1 MLRSLPHSL
10 HAQYSLFPKK
20 LRLLFVAHLIRYVA
34 DQAISMFIPLFLF
47 TQASELAIF
56 NTSWLRGLTE
66 LQAGIV
72 LIAVFYFTSHMAEL
86 VLLIPLTKLMKRLG
100 LIKSMALGNVLSVC
114 FYLLL
119 FVSQFN
125 PWALVGAAVL
135 DGIITAVYWISY
147 YTEFAVHADMK
158 KMGTEVGGI
167 LFLEQLLRASMP
179 MLGGVLIM
187 AFGFGSSYLTAAVL
201 FMIASVFLLFIPE
214 VKFSYEVTF
223 KEFRAWCRKKSFT
236 PTLIGFVGKYV
247 DEAAFFIW
255 PVFIFLFLG
264 SVQRVGYV
272 YSIVLFISLIVSYFM
287 GWYLGKHKST
297 KLFMIS
303 GVILSGIWILRGF
316 IGQVWHLLII
326 DTADR
331 LALCVYT
338 PIFETYFMRKSLG
351 KKVFHF
357 HVYRAM
363 IVSFAALVFWPVVVC
378 LFMLPIAWTGLF
390 GLATIG
396 ILLSMS
402 MKGGEVEH

>member
-10 HAQYSLFPKK
+10 HAQYTLFPKK

-34 DQAISMFIPLFLF
+34 DQAISMFIPLFLY
-47 TQASELAIF
+47 TRSSELAVF
-56 NTSWLRGLTE
+56 NSTWLHGLTE
-66 LQAGIV
+66 LQAGIA
-72 LIAVFYFTSHMAEL
+72 LIATFYFTSHFAEL

-100 LIKSMALGNVLSVC
+100 LIKSMALGNILSVV
-114 FYLLL
+114 FYLSL
-119 FVSQFN
+119 FASQFS
-125 PWALVGAAVL
+125 PWALVVAAVL

-147 YTEFAVHADMK
+147 YTEFAVHADMS
-158 KMGTEVGGI
+158 KMGSEVGSM
-167 LFLEQLLRASMP
+167 LFLEQLLRAAMP
-179 MLGGVLIM
+179 MLGGALIM
-187 AFGFGSSYLTAAVL
+187 AFGFGSSYLTAAIL
-201 FMIASVFLLFIPE
+201 FMVASVILMFMPE

-223 KEFRAWCRKKSFT
+223 KEFRAWCSKKSFI
-236 PTLIGFVGKYV
+236 PTLVGFAGKYV

-264 SVQRVGYV
+264 SVQRVGYI
-272 YSIVLFISLIVSYFM
+272 YSIVLFVSLIVSYFM
-287 GWYLGKHKST
+287 GWYLGKHKSS
-297 KLFMIS
+297 KLFMLS
-303 GVILSGIWILRGF
+303 GVILSGMWVLRGF

-338 PIFETYFMRKSLG
+338 PIFETYFLRKSLG

-363 IVSFAALVFWPVVVC
+363 INSFTALVFWPVVVS
-378 LFMLPIAWTGLF
+378 LFMLPFAWTGLF

-402 MKGGEVEH
+402 MKGGQVEH